1 MNQSHFNI
9 EQANKQISNNLPF
22 FLRYF
27 GVKFVDYKNRLTFT
41 CPVHGSDNCES
52 GCLFKE
58 NGHFVCWTRHCE
70 NSIGYDAYSLFR
82 YLLKKKTRMRTTT
95 NGLSKTLYR
104 SKSIAM
110 TR

>member
-1 MNQSHFNI
+1 MNRFNV
-9 EQANKQISNNLPF
+9 EQANKQISSNLPF
-22 FLRYF
+22 FLRSF
-27 GVKFVDYKNRLTFT
+27 GIKFVDYKNRFTFT

-70 NSIGYDAYSLFR
+70 NSVGYNAYSLFR
-82 YLLKKKTRMRTTT
+82 YLLKKKMQTQTIM
-95 NGLSKTLYR
+95 NGLNKTRYYL
-104 SKSIAM
+104 KNIAM